1 MTKPLLTVA
10 VLIAAATAARAQDS
24 AVSLLIPS
32 VGEYEIIQPT
42 KPFKPD
48 PLLCLRTGFVMGTD
62 AEAAMPFIGAGL
74 RFPIADQA
82 AIEISADYWKD
93 KYGDGDVEL
102 THFPIMFS
110 GMFYFALETP
120 TTVPY
125 IMAGV
130 GLHNLRF
137 NYSGALSAEDED
149 PDSEFA
155 FHGGAGLEMT
165 LNSFLKVHMDV
176 RWILMDPDPDAVAL
190 KDEKFDTV
198 QFSFALDIRF

>member
-1 MTKPLLTVA
+1 MTKPLTTLA
-10 VLIAAATAARAQDS
+10 FLLAAAGSARAQEAFLMP
-24 AVSLLIPS
+24 AVA
-32 VGEYEIIQPT
+32 EYELIQPT

-82 AIEISADYWKD
+82 AIEISADYWRD
-93 KYGDGDVEL
+93 KYADGDAEV

-130 GLHNLRF
+130 GLHSMRI
-137 NYSGALSAEDED
+137 NYGGALSAEEED
-149 PDSEFA
+149 PDSEFS

-176 RWILMDPDPDAVAL
+176 RWIYMDPDPDSAAL
-190 KDEKFDTV
+190 AEEDFDTV
-198 QFSFALDIRF
+198 QFTFAIDIRF